1 MPIGTTNAISGPY
14 YGDGVVTA
22 FPFDFQVLTGDQVSV
37 YVDGVE
43 QNRSAFSVA
52 MAGAAPS
59 IGTVLFIA
67 APPAGTVIQPVL
79 APSFKQDIE
88 FADGAAW
95 LADPVNRGYDES
107 ALRDQALARDIA
119 RSVRVPMGE
128 DGISLPASSDRAG
141 KVFTFGEDGDA
152 DPQDPQEWIQPL
164 AQPYVDAAQDVL
176 ASTRAVAATLP
187 YPLYASTAAA
197 QADSGLL
204 STRQYTVLSGTQ
216 ILIYTKNSGTA
227 STLFGVIPTQPYV
240 DRLKNRSAVPTIDFG
255 AYGDGAHAV
264 ADQAGLAA
272 AMAYAQGTAALPL
285 GAGDTVFND
294 VGIVLEPGVYD
305 AGAFVYAGKPI
316 NIRARVPH
324 TVVIRIPAGQY
335 FMVQSGN
342 PTTVCMD
349 GLIFVGGLGAYK
361 NTNTGTNVSWR
372 VEFTRCDFHKYTE
385 CAIQNA
391 ASDSPALHVKNCRF
405 GGGMPTGLQTV
416 GICWRGMADQ
426 TIIEDC
432 YMGGNHFHIIIGPYM
447 GSHVTIQR
455 CYFQGGNDSSV
466 PRTRAD
472 IWLKPNANGVETN
485 SGHNSFV
492 FNNRFGGELMNSAY
506 PTPRILIANEDT
518 SIGGSNSQYPP
529 STTNSAGAISGFKI
543 FDNHVGN
550 PSPFNA
556 PFIRSY
562 VNDVRYFHGRGNTF
576 VGGTLS
582 KFIEFPN
589 GRSVNYSNNNN
600 RFELDDT
607 ASNIPLALSNVPV
620 GRLEDRSGAWLGD
633 INSVPIFPV
642 SDDPLVVPVAVGL
655 SGYDL
660 SYASGTTSVAVA
672 DPYGTNE
679 YAAVTGLALL
689 AFTDPY
695 AGAGGPM
702 FLEVS
707 LSKAAANTLSYVTVD
722 VVNTSN
728 SYYSF
733 LRTFPLPAN
742 GSPAKLMLPFYLAPN
757 ANPGSWQFRV
767 YGSGIVAGSAD
778 TFVMGDMILTK
789 GTGRT
794 GRDKALT
801 RFGGVQPANRRLV
814 GGAAATLPS
823 GWSMSGTPSGATIT
837 VTKVGTDKYGDFTEF
852 SHTGTTT
859 GSGGWV
865 LRPAPQKSMSYEAGS
880 NYRCIW
886 PVRIISGDFSAATTQ
901 TGYDGSSGKLT
912 MQVGSYSAA
921 DGLLVQ
927 RGIAFTPSSAF
938 ALYGRT
944 LTEGAAYFHNTADYL
959 WPLLNINYAS
969 GVTLNT
975 VFRVYAP
982 IFNRTK

>member
-1 MPIGTTNAISGPY
+1 MVKITNLDLLADDAIDGTETLP
-14 YGDGVVTA
+14 VVKGGKSWRA
-22 FPFDFQVLTGDQVSV
+22 RL
-37 YVDGVE
+37 
-43 QNRSAFSVA
+43 AA
-52 MAGAAPS
+52 LAAPM
-59 IGTVLFIA
+59 VA
-67 APPAGTVIQPVL
+67 AA
-79 APSFKQDIE
+79 S
-88 FADGAAW
+88 AA
-95 LADPVNRGYDES
+95 
-107 ALRDQALARDIA
+107 RDVALAA
-119 RSVRVPMGE
+119 
-128 DGISLPASSDRAG
+128 
-141 KVFTFGEDGDA
+141 
-152 DPQDPQEWIQPL
+152 
-164 AQPYVDAAQDVL
+164 L
-176 ASTRAVAATLP
+176 ASTQAVAATLP
-187 YPLYASTAAA
+187 YPNYASTAAA
-197 QADSGLL
+197 QADSNLL
-204 STRQYTVLSGTQ
+204 ATRQYTVLSGTQ
-216 ILIYTKNSGTA
+216 ILIYTKVSSSA
-227 STLFGVIPTQPYV
+227 STPFGIIPTTPYV
-240 DRLKNRSAVPTIDFG
+240 DRLKNRSAVPSIDFG
-255 AYGDGAHAV
+255 AVGDGAHAV
-264 ADQAGLAA
+264 ADQAGFAA
-272 AMAYAQGTAALPL
+272 AIAYAQGTAALPL
-285 GAGDTVFND
+285 GSGDTIFND

-305 AGAFVYAGKPI
+305 AGGFVFAGKPI

-335 FMVQSGN
+335 FATHSGN
-342 PTTVCMD
+342 PTTVVMD
-349 GLIFVGGLGAYK
+349 GLIFVGGKGAYK
-361 NTNTGTNVSWR
+361 NTNTATNISWR
-372 VEFTRCDFHKYTE
+372 VEFTNNSFHNYTE
-385 CAIQNA
+385 CAIQNSA
-391 ASDSPALHVKNCRF
+391 TDSPALHVKNCRF
-405 GGGMPTGLQTV
+405 GGGMPTGLQTC
-416 GICWRGMADQ
+416 GISWRGMADQ

-432 YMGGNHFHIIIGPYM
+432 YMSGNTYHIVIGPHP

-466 PRTRAD
+466 PRTKAD
-472 IWLKPNANGVETN
+472 IWLKPNTSGGETN
-485 SGHNSFV
+485 SGHNSIIY
-492 FNNRFGGELMNSAY
+492 NCRFGGELLDSAY

-518 SIGGSNSQYPP
+518 SLGGSNSQYPP
-529 STTNSAGAISGFKI
+529 SFTDTSGDISGFKI

-562 VNDVRYFHGRGNTF
+562 VTNTRYFHGRGNTF
-576 VGGTLS
+576 VGGTLT
-582 KFIEFPN
+582 KYIEFPL
-589 GRSVNYSNNNN
+589 GRNPNYSNNNN

-620 GRLEDRSGAWLGD
+620 GRLDDRSGAWLGD
-633 INSVPIFPV
+633 INAMPAIPI

-672 DPYGTNE
+672 DPYGANE

-689 AFTDPY
+689 GFTDPY

-707 LSKAAANTLSYVTVD
+707 LSKAASNTLSYVTVD

-728 SYYSF
+728 NYYSF

-742 GSPAKLMLPFYLAPN
+742 GSPAKLMLPFYLAAN

-778 TFVMGDMILTK
+778 TFVLGDMILTK

-801 RFGGVQPANRRLV
+801 RFGGIQPSNRRLI
-814 GGAAATLPS
+814 GGAAAVLPT
-823 GWSMSGTPSGATIT
+823 GWSMSGTPAGATIA
-837 VTKVGTDKYGDFTEF
+837 VTKVGTDQYGDFVEF

-865 LRPAPQKSMSYEAGS
+865 LRFQPQKSMSYVAGS
-880 NYRCIW
+880 NYRCHV
-886 PVRIISGDFSAATTQ
+886 PMRIISGDFSAGTTQ

-921 DGLLVQ
+921 DSLLVQ
-927 RGIAFTPSSAF
+927 RGIAFTPNSNF

-944 LTEGAAYFHNTADYL
+944 LTEGAAYFHNGADYL